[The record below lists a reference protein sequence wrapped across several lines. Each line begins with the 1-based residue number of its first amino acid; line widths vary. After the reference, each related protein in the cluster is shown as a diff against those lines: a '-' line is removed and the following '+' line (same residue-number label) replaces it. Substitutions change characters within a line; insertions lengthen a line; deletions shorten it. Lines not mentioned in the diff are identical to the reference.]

1 MVDNFIVGVDL
12 DGVCADYVT
21 GFRRCVAKELSIDPL
36 SLPPIT
42 QWGYDQWGLSFDDY
56 KELHRKAVQEYH
68 LFRDLPLLENC
79 EKVLWRL
86 SDAGIWI
93 RLITH
98 RLYTNWTHQVAAKD
112 TVDWL
117 DKNNIPYRD
126 ICFMGAKSEVQADL
140 YIEDAPHNVDALRE
154 AGNQVIVFDQ
164 PYNQDLSGLRAKN
177 WLEAEEIILAKA
189 AEHNPVQTKLPGL
202 DVASTRLQ

>member
-1 MVDNFIVGVDL
+1 
-12 DGVCADYVT
+12 
-21 GFRRCVAKELSIDPL
+21 
-36 SLPPIT
+36 
-42 QWGYDQWGLSFDDY
+42 
-56 KELHRKAVQEYH
+56 
-68 LFRDLPLLENC
+68 
-79 EKVLWRL
+79 
-86 SDAGIWI
+86 
-93 RLITH
+93 
-98 RLYTNWTHQVAAKD
+98 
-112 TVDWL
+112 
-117 DKNNIPYRD
+117 
-126 ICFMGAKSEVQADL
+126 MGAKSEVQADL